1 MSSWFR
7 SRTLSNSKKT
17 QPTKERIPS
26 LNLPLESHWHV
37 LEVEKKKKRS
47 LSKMS
52 FKSVQESLT
61 KISRSNTFK
70 GIFQTIHDPKEEEV
84 VQSIRDQLLLE
95 GKLPEKYDDYHTL
108 LRFLRMRAFNVPKAK
123 EMFLNM
129 VKWREDFGVDAIVK
143 DFRFEELET
152 VKRCYPQGY
161 HGVDRYGRPLYIERI
176 GLVDLNSFLHATSI
190 DRYIKYH
197 ITEQEKTL
205 NYRYPA
211 CSLAAKKHIAST
223 TMILDVKGVG
233 LSNFSKPAREL
244 FVEIQKID
252 SNYYPETLNQLFI
265 INAGSGFRALWR
277 VLKAFLEAR
286 TLSKIQVQYL
296 SLFFRLLKLFDPP
309 IERLEFSFNLLLLFQ
324 VLGTDYRAALFEAID
339 PSNIP
344 EFLGGTCAC
353 SASSVCLM
361 QDKGPWTNPEINHLL
376 EEVFSKGKKF
386 AEEANKETN
395 VDASSDRNNQPSD
408 RHFSPN
414 GERMLTMIERESE
427 TNDSK
432 RGISLK
438 INDLEGWLKDTNE
451 ILQKLLLKQDEVSTL
466 VEDLKK
472 LTSEPM

>member
-7 SRTLSNSKKT
+7 SKTLSSSKKT

-26 LNLPLESHWHV
+26 LKLPVESHWHFP
-37 LEVEKKKKRS
+37 EEDKKKKRS
-47 LSKMS
+47 LSIMS

-70 GIFQTIHDPKEEEV
+70 GIFQSIHDPKEEEV
-84 VQSIRDQLLLE
+84 VQSIRKQLLSE

-143 DFRFEELET
+143 DFKFEELET

-205 NYRYPA
+205 YYRYPA

-244 FVEIQKID
+244 FIEIQKID

-286 TLSKIQVQYL
+286 TLSKIQV
-296 SLFFRLLKLFDPP
+296 
-309 IERLEFSFNLLLLFQ
+309 
-324 VLGTDYRAALFEAID
+324 LGTSYQAALFEAID

-344 EFLGGTCAC
+344 EFLGGACAC
-353 SASSVCLM
+353 SASNGCLM

-386 AEEANKETN
+386 AEEVSEETN
-395 VDASSDRNNQPSD
+395 VDASSDRNNEPSD
-408 RHFSPN
+408 RHFNHNS
-414 GERMLTMIERESE
+414 ERMLTMIEREYE

-451 ILQKLLLKQDEVSTL
+451 ILRKLLLKQDEVSTL

-472 LTSEPM
+472 LTSEPV

>member
-7 SRTLSNSKKT
+7 SRTLSNSKKN

-277 VLKAFLEAR
+277 VLKAFLEAQ
-286 TLSKIQVQYL
+286 TLSKI
-296 SLFFRLLKLFDPP
+296 
-309 IERLEFSFNLLLLFQ
+309 Q

-353 SASSVCLM
+353 SASSGCLM